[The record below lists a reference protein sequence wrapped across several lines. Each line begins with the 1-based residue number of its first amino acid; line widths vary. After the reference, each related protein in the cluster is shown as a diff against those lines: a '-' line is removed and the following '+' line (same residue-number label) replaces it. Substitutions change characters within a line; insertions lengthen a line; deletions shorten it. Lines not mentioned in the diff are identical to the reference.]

1 MMRTHHDASTSDSAA
16 ERLLIAQTLS
26 LPAYLL
32 ATDSPL
38 AVHSELVRQVA
49 V

>member
-1 MMRTHHDASTSDSAA
+1 LNRADCNFDSADI